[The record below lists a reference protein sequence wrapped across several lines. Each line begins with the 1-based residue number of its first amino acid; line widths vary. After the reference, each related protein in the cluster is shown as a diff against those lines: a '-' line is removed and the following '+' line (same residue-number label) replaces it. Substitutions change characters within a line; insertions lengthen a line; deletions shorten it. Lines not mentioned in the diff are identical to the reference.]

1 MRADCTSAD
10 SPLPGAWTVRTRTRE
25 HVWLWWK
32 LDVLGDSPAQVG
44 GRSAA
49 LTQNVPERVFSLVGA
64 MICAADGPLLGCG
77 RSIGYF
83 DNLYQRHCCLWW
95 ISRMNGGRSSPGVRT
110 IRRLISKLYQRRNV
124 RLWWCGTLNCG
135 WSAPG
140 ARTVRQ
146 GCNG

>member
-10 SPLPGAWTVRTRTRE
+10 SPLHGARTVRTRTRE

-32 LDVLGDSPAQVG
+32 LEVTGGQSGPGGRTVRSSNYNCTREGVFSGWAYDLCC
-44 GRSAA
+44 GRSAPRA
-49 LTQNVPERVFSLVGA
+49 RTVRRL
-64 MICAADGPLLGCG
+64 
-77 RSIGYF
+77 F
-83 DNLYQRHCCLWW
+83 DSLYQRHCCLWW
-95 ISRMNGGRSSPGVRT
+95 ISKMNGGRSAGLFQSCTGDD
-110 IRRLISKLYQRRNV
+110 V
-124 RLWWCGTLNCG
+124 RLWWCGTHNCG